1 MKRVLKDI
9 IEKLHKRKQKKEEKE
24 DAVDCVGNLVAYCES
39 HGGKIPRYEIEE
51 PKDKVDII
59 IKDLKRYTKDLIY
72 EDTALARQIEDYL
85 KKREIL
91 DQEARDE
98 AKRRSMTLEEEQEEA
113 IISDEDHIAFLA
125 DEEKQRKADN
135 DQQGQ
140 AASNRL

>member
-1 MKRVLKDI
+1 M
-9 IEKLHKRKQKKEEKE
+9 
-24 DAVDCVGNLVAYCES
+24 GNLVAYCES
-39 HGGKIPRYEIEE
+39 HGGQIPRYEIEE

-59 IKDLKRYTKDLIY
+59 IKDLKRYTKDLVY

-98 AKRRSMTLEEEQEEA
+98 AKRRAMTLEEEQEEA
-113 IISDEDHIAFLA
+113 IISDEDHIVFLA

-135 DQQGQ
+135 DQQGE